1 MNREKIKLIVHNME
15 LLVLSLKQELQE
27 ESQVNYEEITPYL
40 MDQDIEFYE
49 EDD

>member
-1 MNREKIKLIVHNME
+1 MNREKIKLIIHNME

-27 ESQVNYEEITPYL
+27 PSNINYEEITPYL

-49 EDD
+49 EED

>member
-27 ESQVNYEEITPYL
+27 ESQVNHEEITPYL

>member
-1 MNREKIKLIVHNME
+1 ME